1 MAQLKLCMNLN
12 MANPA
17 ADCSLNAPPSIEV
30 IWITLEVRHERYCT
44 FHMFFNNTI
53 IYFVQC
59 ALTCVLKQLSEKP
72 RMKPVKT
79 ARYWLEVM

>member
-30 IWITLEVRHERYCT
+30 IWITLEVRERL
-44 FHMFFNNTI
+44 
-53 IYFVQC
+53 YFSYVF
-59 ALTCVLKQLSEKP
+59 
-72 RMKPVKT
+72 
-79 ARYWLEVM
+79 

>member
-30 IWITLEVRHERYCT
+30 ICITLKVRERLNFLC
-44 FHMFFNNTI
+44 FFNNANI
-53 IYFVQC
+53 IYFV
-59 ALTCVLKQLSEKP
+59 
-72 RMKPVKT
+72 
-79 ARYWLEVM
+79 

>member
-30 IWITLEVRHERYCT
+30 IWITLEVRERLYFLCV
-44 FHMFFNNTI
+44 FNNAI

-59 ALTCVLKQLSEKP
+59 ALD
-72 RMKPVKT
+72 VK
-79 ARYWLEVM
+79 L